1 MVQPMSTP
9 RSQATAQVDLPR
21 QQHARRG
28 KRIAQAILIAAF
40 GAYAGMASAAKTLV
54 FCSEGS
60 PEGFNPQLFTTGTT
74 ADASGVPLYNRLVE
88 FELGTTNVV
97 PGLAQSWDVSADGL
111 TYTFKL
117 RRGVKFHSSAK
128 FKPTRDM
135 NADDILFSYNRM
147 ADPKH
152 PFHSTAVGQTFAYYE
167 DMGLGKIVD
176 KLEKVDDMTVRFR
189 LKHAEAPFLADLAMD
204 FASILSAEYADKMMA
219 AKTADVIDREPIG
232 TGPFQF
238 VSYQKDAII
247 RYKAFDAHWD
257 GRPKI
262 DNLIYAITPD
272 ASVRYA
278 KLKAGECHVM
288 AFPKPADIAAM
299 KADKNINLMSKEGLN
314 IGYIGFNVEKKP
326 FDSKLVR
333 QALSMAVDKQTILK
347 TVYQG
352 AGQSAKNL
360 IPPTMWGYND
370 RVKDY
375 PYDIA
380 KAKELMAKAGY
391 AKGVEIDLWY
401 LPVTRPYNPDGK
413 RMAELIQA
421 DWEKIGVKA
430 KLVTFEWGEYR
441 KRSKSGEQAAMM
453 FGWTGDNG
461 DPDNFF
467 VPILSCEAVKGGG
480 NTARWCNMEFE
491 DLLNKAKAT
500 PKQEDRAKLYEKAQ
514 EIAHE
519 EAPLLE
525 IAHSVRFT
533 PVRKEV
539 IGFKMDAV
547 GHHNFNKVDLAK

>member
-1 MVQPMSTP
+1 MTQQSIPRHDAHQPP
-9 RSQATAQVDLPR
+9 HAT
-21 QQHARRG
+21 RRG
-28 KRIAQAILIAAF
+28 SLARWIIPAALVAAF
-40 GAYAGMASAAKTLV
+40 AGHAGSALAAKKLV

-74 ADASGVPLYNRLVE
+74 ADASGVPIYNRLVE
-88 FELGTTNVV
+88 FELGSTNIV
-97 PGLAQSWDVSADGL
+97 PGLAQSWDISADGL

-117 RRGVKFHSSAK
+117 RKGAKFHSNAK
-128 FKPTRDM
+128 FKPTRDV

-167 DMGLGKIVD
+167 DMGLDKIVD
-176 KLEKVDDMTVRFR
+176 KLEKVDDMTVRFK
-189 LKHAEAPFLADLAMD
+189 LKHPEAPFLANLAMD
-204 FASILSAEYADKMMA
+204 FASILSAEYADKMKA
-219 AKTADVIDREPIG
+219 AGTADVIDREPIG

-247 RYKAFDAHWD
+247 RYKAFDGHWD

-262 DNLIYAITPD
+262 DDLIYAITPD

-299 KADKNINLMSKEGLN
+299 KADKNINLMTKEGLN

-352 AGQSAKNL
+352 AGQAAKNL
-360 IPPTMWGYND
+360 IPPLMWGYND

-375 PYDIA
+375 PYDVA

-391 AKGVEIDLWY
+391 AKGVEIELWY

-421 DWEKIGVKA
+421 DWEKIGVKT
-430 KLVTFEWGEYR
+430 KLITYEWGEYR
-441 KRSKSGEQAAMM
+441 KRSKAGEQTAMM

-467 VPILSCEAVKGGG
+467 VPLLSCEAVKGGG
-480 NTARWCNMEFE
+480 NTARWCNKEFDE
-491 DLLNKAKAT
+491 QLQKAKIT
-500 PKQEDRAKLYEKAQ
+500 PKQADRAKFYEKAQ

-547 GHHNFNKVDLAK
+547 GHHNFGKVDLAK

>member
-1 MVQPMSTP
+1 MK
-9 RSQATAQVDLPR
+9 
-21 QQHARRG
+21 QQRMLMA
-28 KRIAQAILIAAF
+28 KFALVAAF
-40 GAYAGMASAAKTLV
+40 GTCAGSAMAAKTLV

-74 ADASGVPLYNRLVE
+74 ADASSVPMYNRLVE
-88 FELGTTNVV
+88 FDLGTTNIV
-97 PGLAQSWDVSADGL
+97 PGLAQSWTIAPDGL

-117 RRGVKFHSSAK
+117 RPGVKFHGSAK

-167 DMGLGKIVD
+167 DMGLEKIVD
-176 KLEKVDDMTVRFR
+176 KLEKVDNMTVRFK

-204 FASILSAEYADKMMA
+204 FASILSAEYADKMKA
-219 AKTADVIDREPIG
+219 AGTPDVIDREPVG

-238 VSYQKDAII
+238 TSYQKDAVI
-247 RYKAFDAHWD
+247 RYKAFDAYWG

-299 KADKNINLMSKEGLN
+299 KADKNITLLSKEGLN
-314 IGYIGFNVEKKP
+314 VGYIGFNVEKKP

-352 AGQSAKNL
+352 AGQLAKNL
-360 IPPTMWGYND
+360 IPPMMWSYND
-370 RVKDY
+370 QIKDF
-375 PYDIA
+375 PYDVA
-380 KAKELMAKAGY
+380 KAKALMVKAGY
-391 AKGVEIDLWY
+391 GNGVTIDLWY
-401 LPVTRPYNPDGK
+401 LPVSRPYNPDGK
-413 RMAELIQA
+413 RMAVLIQA
-421 DWEKIGVKA
+421 DWEKIGVKTR
-430 KLVTFEWGEYR
+430 LLTYEWGEYK
-441 KRSKSGEQAAMM
+441 KRSKSGEQGAMM

-467 VPILSCEAVKGGG
+467 VPILSCAAVEGGG
-480 NTARWCNMEFE
+480 NTARWCNKAFE
-491 DLLNKAKAT
+491 EQIAKAKTAPT
-500 PKQEDRAKLYEKAQ
+500 QAERAKFYEQAQ
-514 EIAHE
+514 VIAHD

-539 IGFKMDAV
+539 VGFQMDAV
-547 GHHNFNKVDLAK
+547 GHHNFGKVDLVK